1 MQFGRHCQQLDELLG
16 GLESTSDQLALL
28 DFMAIH
34 QAAQAAFLR
43 LARSGG
49 SVNFCELSVPKMKAT
64 ELKDANARSMRR
76 IRHKIQSRRAPL
88 HTARKVI
95 VGITCGNVPR

>member
-1 MQFGRHCQQLDELLG
+1 MAGPRGRQKTGSVQKCPLFSRDVRTQFGRHCQQLDELLG

-28 DFMAIH
+28 DFMAVH

-49 SVNFCELSVPKMKAT
+49 
-64 ELKDANARSMRR
+64 
-76 IRHKIQSRRAPL
+76 
-88 HTARKVI
+88 
-95 VGITCGNVPR
+95 